1 MNWTAA
7 ILAGGRATRFGG
19 RDKSALVV
27 DGRSIRDRQI
37 DALGAFAHEI
47 LIVGPAPADSAENTA
62 SAHVRSVPDL
72 APGLG
77 PLGGI
82 HTALVEAHGD
92 AIAVVACDMPYI
104 SAALLQYL
112 LGLTPG
118 GAAAVVPKTGGG
130 YHPLCAAY
138 THACIEPAARR
149 LADGD
154 LKVAG
159 LFDDVPVR
167 IVGTDELE
175 RFGDPRRLLANV
187 NTPADYHGLVAL
199 QGHQP

>member
-1 MNWTAA
+1 VNWTAA

-19 RDKSALVV
+19 RDKSALAV

-37 DALGAFAHEI
+37 EVLRGVADEI
-47 LIVGPAPADSAENTA
+47 LIVGPSPAGSPA
-62 SAHVRSVPDL
+62 SGIRRVPDL

-77 PLGGI
+77 PLGGL

-92 AIAVVACDMPYI
+92 ATAVVACDMPYI
-104 SAALLQYL
+104 SAALLRHL
-112 LGLTPG
+112 LELTAG
-118 GAAAVVPKTGGG
+118 GAAAVVPRTEGG

-138 THACIEPAARR
+138 TRACIEPAARR
-149 LADGD
+149 LARGD
-154 LKVAG
+154 LTVAG

-167 IVGTDELE
+167 IVGTDELD

-187 NTPADYHGLVAL
+187 NTPEDYHGLVAL